1 MKKTLKELTIKN
13 NFMFG
18 AVMCDEENC
27 KGLLERVLQV
37 PIERVEI
44 SKEKSIAY
52 HPEYKGVR
60 LDVYAKDENNTRY
73 NVEMQATNKKALGK
87 RARYYHSQIDMEL
100 IRSGE
105 DYVGLPKAYVIF
117 ICDFDPFGKGKYC
130 YTFTNCCKEVPGLSQ
145 EDGSTSIFLSTKG
158 KDRESVSEKIVKFLE
173 FVEADVLE
181 SEKDFDD
188 EFVKKLQKSVQNI
201 KNSRE
206 MEERYMLFEEYL
218 KEERAEAREEGRREG
233 IREGI
238 REGRREG
245 RREGKIEG
253 KREGRLLGKA
263 ESVIELLEEYGEV
276 SDTLRNRIMAETDI
290 ETLKIWHKYAAK
302 TESIEQFE
310 EDIKI
315 V

>member
-18 AVMCDEENC
+18 AVMCDEDNC

-117 ICDFDPFGKGKYC
+117 ICDFDPFGEGKYC
-130 YTFTNCCKEVPGLSQ
+130 YTFTNRCEEIPWLGQ
-145 EDGSTSIFLSTKG
+145 GDGNTSIFLSTKG
-158 KDRESVSEKIVKFLE
+158 RNKTEVSDKVVKFLE
-173 FVEADVLE
+173 FVEADLPE
-181 SEKDFDD
+181 SEKDFGD
-188 EFVKKLQKSVQNI
+188 EFVKKLQESVQNI

-238 REGRREG
+238 
-245 RREGKIEG
+245 REGKIEG

-302 TESIEQFE
+302 AESIEQFE

>member
-1 MKKTLKELTIKN
+1 M
-13 NFMFG
+13 
-18 AVMCDEENC
+18 
-27 KGLLERVLQV
+27 
-37 PIERVEI
+37 
-44 SKEKSIAY
+44 
-52 HPEYKGVR
+52 
-60 LDVYAKDENNTRY
+60 
-73 NVEMQATNKKALGK
+73 
-87 RARYYHSQIDMEL
+87 
-100 IRSGE
+100 
-105 DYVGLPKAYVIF
+105 
-117 ICDFDPFGKGKYC
+117 
-130 YTFTNCCKEVPGLSQ
+130 
-145 EDGSTSIFLSTKG
+145 
-158 KDRESVSEKIVKFLE
+158 E

-233 IREGI
+233 IREG
-238 REGRREG
+238 
-245 RREGKIEG
+245 KIEG

-302 TESIEQFE
+302 AESIEQFE